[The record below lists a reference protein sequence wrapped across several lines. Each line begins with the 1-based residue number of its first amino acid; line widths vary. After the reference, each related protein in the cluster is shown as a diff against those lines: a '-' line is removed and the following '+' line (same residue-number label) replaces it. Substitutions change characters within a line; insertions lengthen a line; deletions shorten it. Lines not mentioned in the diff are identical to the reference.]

1 MAMRPRSSRRVR
13 TGTAYKVVERGIIM
27 GKGTRTEMDLS
38 KAVGYVNLKQAG
50 EDTSAATCYY
60 VLSKTENFDNC
71 WTLDENGKLQYSLL
85 VNRVFKNTFDT
96 DITFRPYVKVPGR
109 RCRLH
114 PVCRGPYGYLPSAGW
129 IGTGAESYAQ
139 LWLDELSGKG

>member
-1 MAMRPRSSRRVR
+1 MAMRPRSSRRVPD
-13 TGTAYKVVERGIIM
+13 GTAYKVVERGIIM

-96 DITFRPYVKVPGR
+96 DITFRPYVKVRVGGADYTLYAEARTVTYRQLVGLVQEQNPT
-109 RCRLH
+109 LNF
-114 PVCRGPYGYLPSAGW
+114 GW
-129 IGTGAESYAQ
+129 MN
-139 LWLDELSGKG
+139 